1 MRRRGIV
8 WLLVAACGLLTVG
21 CGGDEAP
28 DQPAGAEQGRRPV
41 EGMPTRTLNEDEQ
54 ALVGLWSLELPG
66 TDDKP
71 GLTVELDLFDGGAQR
86 FTITNPPGAPA
97 GTVQTN
103 EGVWWLE
110 GLDRLLLSPRRSQ
123 GKDLPA
129 GSAAETVLKITEAG
143 LIHADARTD
152 RPLVRRK
159 P

>member
-1 MRRRGIV
+1 MRLRAYLPLLAV
-8 WLLVAACGLLTVG
+8 WLLCLSG
-21 CGGDEAP
+21 CGAEDAP
-28 DQPAGAEQGRRPV
+28 QPDTTDKDRRPV
-41 EGMPTRTLNEDEQ
+41 EGMPTRDLEKDEQ

-66 TDDKP
+66 ADDKP
-71 GLTVELDLFDGGAQR
+71 GLTVELELFGGGAQR
-86 FTITNPPGAPA
+86 FTVRNPPGAPV

-129 GSAAETVLKITEAG
+129 GSAPETVLKITEAG
-143 LIHADARTD
+143 LLLAGGATTQ
-152 RPLVRRK
+152 PLVRRS